1 MHLKSAR
8 TVNDCGLF
16 LSSINSE
23 IVNADCLCPSVPG
36 PAKQKVKSADAGG
49 VPHHHQSRLPMDRI
63 ICLFQDCGQA
73 IRWIQQT
80 MDMAIAQ
87 DHQVCS

>member
-1 MHLKSAR
+1 MIEFCYCLASH
-8 TVNDCGLF
+8 
-16 LSSINSE
+16 SE
-23 IVNADCLCPSVPG
+23 IENADCLCPPVAG
-36 PAKQKVKSADAGG
+36 PFQQKVKSADAEG
-49 VPHHHQSRLPMDRI
+49 VPRHEQSRLPMNRI

-87 DHQVCS
+87 DHQVCSQLVASEN